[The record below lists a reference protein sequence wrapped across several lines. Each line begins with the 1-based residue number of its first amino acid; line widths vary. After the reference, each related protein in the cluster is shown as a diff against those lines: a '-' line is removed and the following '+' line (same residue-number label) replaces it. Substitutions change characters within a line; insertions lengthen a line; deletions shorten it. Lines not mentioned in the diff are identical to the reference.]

1 MLVLDIPEREL
12 FDESTDRFIKIK
24 AQTLKLEHSLIS
36 ISKWES
42 RWLKPFLT
50 KERKT
55 KEELLDYIKC
65 MITSPV
71 QDTDIVQYL
80 SADELNKIIEYI
92 DSPMTATTVTFFGD
106 KKPKTKAGVYIID
119 SRRIRVYAKWQCSMS
134 LEEIAIHEYAHHI
147 HETEK
152 RTTQNRR
159 KERTNGPEFWR
170 IFSALCCKAIQKGLY
185 TDEFIADLIN

>member
-71 QDTDIVQYL
+71 QDTNIVQYL

-106 KKPKTKAGVYIID
+106 KRQKTKEETVTSELIYYWMISAEIPFECEKWHINRLFALLKICSAKNAPKKKMTKD
-119 SRRIRVYAKWQCSMS
+119 MAQSQAALNAKRRANLKSR
-134 LEEIAIHEYAHHI
+134 
-147 HETEK
+147 
-152 RTTQNRR
+152 
-159 KERTNGPEFWR
+159 G
-170 IFSALCCKAIQKGLY
+170 
-185 TDEFIADLIN
+185 

>member
-42 RWLKPFLT
+42 KWLKPFLT

-65 MITSPV
+65 MNTNPV

-80 SADELNKIIEYI
+80 SADEINKIIEYI
-92 DSPMTATTVTFFGD
+92 DSPMTATTVTFFD
-106 KKPKTKAGVYIID
+106 EKKPKSKEETITSELIYYWMISAEIPFECEKWHINRLFALLKICSAKNAPKKKMTKDMAQ
-119 SRRIRVYAKWQCSMS
+119 SQAALNAKRR
-134 LEEIAIHEYAHHI
+134 AILK
-147 HETEK
+147 T
-152 RTTQNRR
+152 R
-159 KERTNGPEFWR
+159 G
-170 IFSALCCKAIQKGLY
+170 
-185 TDEFIADLIN
+185 